1 VPRPHAS
8 PSPAPPRSRTVR
20 ILIGVLYL
28 IAICGLIVWEFRD
41 HMDTLSA
48 ECKTTDSDPKP
59 PLFSVPYNWLL
70 RWTSAESSDQVSVVA
85 IPNDLDVVQKNICLG
100 RSYLSDLLRSIAAQ
114 HPSEIVVDKF
124 FGPTTCTAFPE
135 TTAELLGSVQSLNI
149 PIVVGESTAQI
160 TEAKDDACLVRKP
173 QLAFDTPYLHHG
185 LTRLNFDPEKVP
197 LHWRVLTT
205 AGDTK
210 AQSAD
215 SLALAAVK
223 AYDPAYI
230 QRPRIQRLINTAWD
244 PYANLNFE
252 LPRQTSTQLLCDT
265 GSPDL
270 KKRWT
275 LDCSGPDPHNNLAGK
290 IVIIGSED
298 PFDRRPVLNKNMWG
312 FDLQARYIQVLLS
325 GRYLHALPFKVAFSV
340 FALFIFVI
348 EGVPTLLE
356 SYRPH
361 LRKHPL
367 FSRAFKQR
375 RYVWVIFW
383 MIAFILVCTVISL
396 FFGYLPPLV
405 VFGDILLVVF
415 TRLLFF
421 AAESTANP
429 LLHSK

>member
-1 VPRPHAS
+1 V
-8 PSPAPPRSRTVR
+8 
-20 ILIGVLYL
+20 LIGLVYL
-28 IAICGLIVWEFRD
+28 ISISGLIVWEFRD
-41 HMDTLSA
+41 HMDTLTEA
-48 ECKTTDSDPKP
+48 CHTTDSDPKP

-70 RWTSAESSDQVSVVA
+70 RWTSAESSDQVSIVA

-100 RSYLSDLLRSIAAQ
+100 RSYLSDLVRSIAAQ
-114 HPSEIVVDKF
+114 HPAEIVIDKF

-135 TTAELLGSVQSLNI
+135 TTTELLSIVQSLNI
-149 PIVVGESTAQI
+149 PIVVGESTSQQ

-173 QLAFDTPYLHHG
+173 QLDFDTPNLHHG
-185 LTRLNFDPEKVP
+185 LTRINFDPEKVP
-197 LHWRVLTT
+197 LHWRVLKTSSE
-205 AGDTK
+205 AK
-210 AQSAD
+210 AQVAD
-215 SLALAAVK
+215 SLSLAAVK
-223 AYDPAYI
+223 VYDPSYI
-230 QRPRIQRLINTAWD
+230 QRPRIQALINTAWD

-252 LPRQTSTQLLCDT
+252 LPQQTSTQLLCDAGT
-265 GSPDL
+265 PAMQ
-270 KKRWT
+270 KRWAT
-275 LDCSGPDPHNNLAGK
+275 DCSGPSPHNNLSGK
-290 IVIIGSED
+290 IVVVGSED
-298 PFDRRPVLNKNMWG
+298 PFDRRSVLNTEMSG

-325 GRYLHALPFKVAFSV
+325 GRYLRALPFKIGFLA

-361 LRKHPL
+361 WRKHPL
-367 FSRAFKQR
+367 LSRAFKQR

-383 MIAFILVCTVISL
+383 TVTFLLVGTVISL

-405 VFGDILLVVF
+405 VFGDILLVVL